1 MLKQTVVIMKLM
13 AFFETHFNQVGFYRK
28 GAKYAKNS
36 VLFIRFNTRPFYA
49 SLAKRAVLSVK

>member
-36 VLFIRFNTRPFYA
+36 VLFVSF
-49 SLAKRAVLSVK
+49 